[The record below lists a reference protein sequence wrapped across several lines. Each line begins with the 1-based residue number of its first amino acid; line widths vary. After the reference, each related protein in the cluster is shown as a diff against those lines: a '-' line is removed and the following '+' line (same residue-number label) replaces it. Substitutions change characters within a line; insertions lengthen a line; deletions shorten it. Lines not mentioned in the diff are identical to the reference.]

1 MLITVD
7 SSLKTSE
14 IIYTE
19 SNSTLSNGKPCLAVA
34 HSAAEMEPNPAPYI
48 TTSAISHQP
57 EMAIS
62 FAKIAHANNKLGKL
76 SHIFALKIKATVRTF
91 LDASVPKIWTNM

>member
-1 MLITVD
+1 MLITLD
-7 SSLKTSE
+7 YSLKTSK

-48 TTSAISHQP
+48 TTSAISQRWP
-57 EMAIS
+57 YQTA
-62 FAKIAHANNKLGKL
+62 
-76 SHIFALKIKATVRTF
+76 
-91 LDASVPKIWTNM
+91 P